1 MSKQSLRS
9 IGLGFLAASILT
21 GAFAVFYQG
30 NVPVDGVTLPSL
42 LKGEH
47 TQKLKEEE
55 SMAKADLESVS
66 LERDELSSQ
75 ISKLKDEQ
83 ESLKSKVDKQNE
95 SIAYYESLK
104 EKWDESQL
112 DEETTDEERT
122 EEDPAADPQGDG
134 TFVVNQGEGSAEIAS
149 RLESEGYVESAAE
162 FQELIDQWNLATVI
176 QAGEYELTPDM
187 SIHEIASQLTH
198 GAYYYQ

>member
-55 SMAKADLESVS
+55 SIAKADLESVS

-112 DEETTDEERT
+112 DEEMT
-122 EEDPAADPQGDG
+122 EENPEADQPGDG
-134 TFVVNQGEGSAEIAS
+134 TFVVNQGEGSAAIAS

>member
-83 ESLKSKVDKQNE
+83 ESLKSKIDKQNE

-112 DEETTDEERT
+112 DEETTEENP
-122 EEDPAADPQGDG
+122 EADPQGDG

>member
-55 SMAKADLESVS
+55 SIAKADLESVS

-112 DEETTDEERT
+112 DEEMT
-122 EEDPAADPQGDG
+122 EENPEADQPGDG
-134 TFVVNQGEGSAEIAS
+134 TFVVNQGEGSAEIAG

>member
-55 SMAKADLESVS
+55 SIAKADLESVS

-75 ISKLKDEQ
+75 ISKLKDDQ

-112 DEETTDEERT
+112 DEETTEENP
-122 EEDPAADPQGDG
+122 EADPQGDG
-134 TFVVNQGEGSAEIAS
+134 TFVVNQGEGSAEIAG

>member
-55 SMAKADLESVS
+55 SIAKADLESVS

-75 ISKLKDEQ
+75 ISKLKDDQ

-112 DEETTDEERT
+112 DEEMT
-122 EEDPAADPQGDG
+122 EENPEADQPGDG
-134 TFVVNQGEGSAEIAS
+134 TFVVNQGEGSAAIAS

>member
-47 TQKLKEEE
+47 AQKLKEEE

-112 DEETTDEERT
+112 DEETTEENPET
-122 EEDPAADPQGDG
+122 DQPGDG

-149 RLESEGYVESAAE
+149 RLESQGYVESAAE